1 MQTFIRKIT
10 SRKFLSCIAG
20 VVLGISMIFGVDEN
34 VVSTIAGAI
43 TSVASVVMYIYTEG
57 KIDAAAVS
65 GAANKVTDAID
76 AVKEIEE

>member
-34 VVSTIAGAI
+34 VVSTVAGAI
-43 TSVASVVMYIYTEG
+43 TSVVSVAMYIYTEG
-57 KIDAAAVS
+57 KIDAAAIS
-65 GAANKVTDAID
+65 GAVNKVTDAIS
-76 AVKEIEE
+76 AVEKTEE